1 MRGAWVVGAVLAACS
16 FEHGALPVGDGS
28 MHPGSDGSMID
39 VPPMVWNA
47 PVDMGLSSG
56 YGDDDPSLTD
66 DLLEIYWGSRRP
78 GGQGFEDIWF
88 ATRTSSTG
96 DWSAAAPAVEL
107 NTSATETTGKITGD
121 GLSIFFTS
129 TRGPGSDPDI
139 YFSSRA
145 NRSATWS
152 TPVKVSELS
161 VMNNGDYGPHAQSN
175 LLHVIW
181 CAGAS
186 VPFEA
191 LWTSNRASTGD
202 AWGTPAKVSEL
213 DETNTSECDPME
225 PHPRAMYYASNRLS
239 TTARYDIYRVS
250 RATVTDPYG
259 SRTAVEGVNTVDFND
274 RDPWVSADE
283 RTMIFSSDRDG
294 GIDKLYMTTR

>member
-1 MRGAWVVGAVLAACS
+1 MS
-16 FEHGALPVGDGS
+16 GDGS
-28 MHPGSDGSMID
+28 MQGNDGSTID
-39 VPPMVWNA
+39 VPPMVWNT
-47 PVDMGLSSG
+47 PVDMGLSTG

-78 GGQGFEDIWF
+78 GGQGLEDIWF

-96 DWSAAAPAVEL
+96 TWSAPAPAVAL
-107 NTSATETTGKITGD
+107 DSAATETTGKITGD

-129 TRGPGSDPDI
+129 TRGPGGDPDI
-139 YFSSRA
+139 YFSRRD
-145 NRSATWS
+145 NRSAAWDP
-152 TPVKVSELS
+152 PVKVNELS
-161 VMNNGDYGPHAQSN
+161 VMNNGDYGPYAQSN

-186 VPFEA
+186 VPYEA
-191 LWTSNRASTGD
+191 LWISNRGVTSD
-202 AWGTPAKVSEL
+202 PWGTPAKVSEL
-213 DETNTSECDPME
+213 DEANTSECDPME

-239 TTARYDIYRVS
+239 TLVPARYDIYRVS
-250 RATVTDPYG
+250 RATVTDAYG
-259 SRTAVEGVNTVDFND
+259 SRTAVDGVNTVDYND